1 MSRKLIQIAVL
12 AALAGFSSFALA
24 DPPAMVGRIS
34 AVQGQV
40 TLVGDD
46 EPMAASLNWPV
57 TGASH
62 LTTASG
68 ARTEFRVG
76 STAVRLDGDSDLEII
91 DLDDDL
97 LHLRLNYGSVSI
109 RVRSPELLRD
119 FELSTPQARITLL
132 EPGLLRVDAE
142 RVTDTSQISMLA
154 GSARVDGAGSSVT
167 VSPGR
172 HVDVSSVDVSTSVA
186 RRDGFDVWSD
196 ERDRAAEAVVSSRF
210 VSTGMT
216 GYEELDRNGSWT
228 ESVEYGALWTPR
240 TVAIDWAP
248 YRDGRWI
255 WLAPWGWTWVDNAP
269 WGYAP
274 SHYGRWVMVE
284 RRWCWAPGR
293 PAGRPVWAPALV
305 GWVGGDGFVRDHR
318 PGLGW
323 FPLSPR
329 ERYVPA
335 YQVSIDYE
343 RRMSWTHN
351 GKSFEPRTVV
361 PGQVVRRDGLT
372 VLPRDQFEGRHR
384 TVQVPRGQQ
393 VIPAASLAATAAPV
407 APPQPSIART
417 LDTNRRG
424 WQERDHDGR
433 PDRPV
438 RVLTAPSVP
447 QPAAPLQ
454 PGRTQT
460 TTTLAPGQFGHPDAP
475 PQTIQPGDVRIDV
488 RPYGRP
494 GQTPGQAPG
503 QMPGTPHVQQANPVL
518 APTPTIQQANPP
530 ITVTPNIQRANP
542 PITAAPI
549 AAPTVPTPFPAN
561 RERDDSRRP
570 YRQQEERRPV
580 QQPQQQIQPQPQQ
593 QIQLQPQ
600 QPAPQVMQPQRQ
612 QPQAQ
617 PQAQPQQQQRDNRDK
632 QQDRRKEEGNKDR
645 GDNRHQNRE

>member
-1 MSRKLIQIAVL
+1 MGRKLIQIAVL

-119 FELSTPQARITLL
+119 FELSTPQARVTLL

-142 RVTDTSQISMLA
+142 RVADTSQISVPA

-172 HVDVSSVDVSTSVA
+172 HVDVSSVDVITSVA

-228 ESVEYGALWTPR
+228 ENVEYGALWTPR
-240 TVAIDWAP
+240 NVAIDWAP

-274 SHYGRWVMVE
+274 SHYGRWVMIE
-284 RRWCWAPGR
+284 RRWCWAR
-293 PAGRPVWAPALV
+293 P
-305 GWVGGDGFVRDHR
+305 
-318 PGLGW
+318 
-323 FPLSPR
+323 
-329 ERYVPA
+329 
-335 YQVSIDYE
+335 
-343 RRMSWTHN
+343 
-351 GKSFEPRTVV
+351 
-361 PGQVVRRDGLT
+361 
-372 VLPRDQFEGRHR
+372 
-384 TVQVPRGQQ
+384 
-393 VIPAASLAATAAPV
+393 
-407 APPQPSIART
+407 
-417 LDTNRRG
+417 
-424 WQERDHDGR
+424 
-433 PDRPV
+433 
-438 RVLTAPSVP
+438 
-447 QPAAPLQ
+447 
-454 PGRTQT
+454 
-460 TTTLAPGQFGHPDAP
+460 
-475 PQTIQPGDVRIDV
+475 
-488 RPYGRP
+488 
-494 GQTPGQAPG
+494 
-503 QMPGTPHVQQANPVL
+503 
-518 APTPTIQQANPP
+518 
-530 ITVTPNIQRANP
+530 
-542 PITAAPI
+542 
-549 AAPTVPTPFPAN
+549 
-561 RERDDSRRP
+561 
-570 YRQQEERRPV
+570 
-580 QQPQQQIQPQPQQ
+580 
-593 QIQLQPQ
+593 
-600 QPAPQVMQPQRQ
+600 
-612 QPQAQ
+612 
-617 PQAQPQQQQRDNRDK
+617 
-632 QQDRRKEEGNKDR
+632 
-645 GDNRHQNRE
+645 

>member
-40 TLVGDD
+40 TLVGDE

-76 STAVRLDGDSDLEII
+76 STAVRLDGDSDLEIV
-91 DLDDDL
+91 DLDDEL

-142 RVTDTSQISMLA
+142 RVADTSQVSVLA

-228 ESVEYGALWTPR
+228 ENVEYGALWTPR
-240 TVAIDWAP
+240 NVAIDWAP

-274 SHYGRWVMVE
+274 SHYGRWVMVN

-305 GWVGGDGFVRDHR
+305 GWVGGEHFARDHR

-329 ERYVPA
+329 ERYVPT
-335 YQVSIDYE
+335 YRVSSDHE
-343 RRMSWTHN
+343 RRLSWTHN
-351 GKSFEPRTVV
+351 GKPFEPRMSV
-361 PGQVVRRDGLT
+361 PGQVERRDGLT

-384 TVQVPRGQQ
+384 SVQVPRGQQ
-393 VIPAASLAATAAPV
+393 VIPAANLAASAAPV

-417 LDTNRRG
+417 LDTNGRG
-424 WQERDHDGR
+424 WQDRDHDGR

-447 QPAAPLQ
+447 RPAPVQ
-454 PGRTQT
+454 PGRTQ
-460 TTTLAPGQFGHPDAP
+460 TTTLAPGQFGRPDAP

-494 GQTPGQAPG
+494 GQA
-503 QMPGTPHVQQANPVL
+503 PGTPHIQQANPVL
-518 APTPTIQQANPP
+518 APAPTIQQANPP
-530 ITVTPNIQRANP
+530 IVVTPNIQKANP
-542 PITAAPI
+542 PITAAPV

-561 RERDDSRRP
+561 RERYDREHDDNRRP

-580 QQPQQQIQPQPQQ
+580 QQPQPQPQMQ
-593 QIQLQPQ
+593 QQTYQ
-600 QPAPQVMQPQRQ
+600 QQAPQVQQQPVQQQRQ

-617 PQAQPQQQQRDNRDK
+617 PQAQPQPQPRENRDSGRDK
-632 QQDRRKEEGNKDR
+632 QQERRKEEGKER

>member
-68 ARTEFRVG
+68 GRTEFRVG

-142 RVTDTSQISMLA
+142 RVADTSQISVLA

-186 RRDGFDVWSD
+186 RRDGFDLWSD

-228 ESVEYGALWTPR
+228 ENVEYGALWTPR
-240 TVAIDWAP
+240 NVAIDWAP

-274 SHYGRWVMVE
+274 SHYGRWVMVD

-305 GWVGGDGFVRDHR
+305 GWVGGEHFARDHR

-329 ERYVPA
+329 ERYVPT
-335 YQVSIDYE
+335 YRVSSDVE
-343 RRMSWTHN
+343 RRLSWTYN
-351 GKSFEPRTVV
+351 GKPFEPRTSV
-361 PGQVVRRDGLT
+361 PGQVERRDGLT

-384 TVQVPRGQQ
+384 SVQVPRGQQ
-393 VIPAASLAATAAPV
+393 VIPAAGLAASAAPV
-407 APPQPSIART
+407 APPQPSAART
-417 LDTNRRG
+417 LDTNRQG
-424 WQERDHDGR
+424 WQDRDRDGR

-447 QPAAPLQ
+447 QAVSPQVQ
-454 PGRTQT
+454 PGRRSS
-460 TTTLAPGQFGHPDAP
+460 TLAPGQFGQPDAP
-475 PQTIQPGDVRIDV
+475 AQTIQPGDVRIDV

-494 GQTPGQAPG
+494 GQTPGQTPG
-503 QMPGTPHVQQANPVL
+503 QAPASGTPVMPAPHVQQANPI
-518 APTPTIQQANPP
+518 IQ
-530 ITVTPNIQRANP
+530 VTPNIQHANP
-542 PITAAPI
+542 PITAAPV
-549 AAPTVPTPFPAN
+549 AAPSVPTPFPAN
-561 RERDDSRRP
+561 RERYDRERDDSRRP

-580 QQPQQQIQPQPQQ
+580 PQPQQ
-593 QIQLQPQ
+593 QIPQQIPQ
-600 QPAPQVMQPQRQ
+600 QPLQQLQQQAPQQQRQ

-617 PQAQPQQQQRDNRDK
+617 PQVQPQQARENRDAGHDK
-632 QQDRRKEEGNKDR
+632 QQERRKEEGKDR